1 MQSGID
7 TESESEKEIVDSTI
21 TSVKALYKSEVPKLE
36 IPLAVQNVISRIEH
50 AQLCRAR
57 EDINMQLA
65 DILLNVQRI
74 INRYTVDENV
84 HSGRKISLPE
94 HKKWRIN
101 FLDKIVTYAKN
112 SEIREKTLLHILVWL
127 EEWNAILSEMT
138 AIDIEEHHHWIAKME
153 FLPEMY
159 KAIES
164 NVKILSRISVS
175 LFEEKKRQKK
185 KITSRGTL
193 WKSWKERVIKRPATA
208 HALRPD
214 QMISD
219 EFATNT
225 KVSEIQDMLQE
236 LINTAMFNKLEN
248 NAIKYISSTIVNLS
262 KALKTLNDEVKVFI
276 LQSANM
282 YTNETSEKE
291 KELSLKI
298 IRDLSEQ
305 NEILQQKLQDAEEKY
320 EQFIQSKGIVEQQL
334 PTALPTSTL
343 KALPELSPQ
352 SSIAISKTDI
362 EDSMEN
368 ILAKEFENII
378 DEAQTQET
386 KALGI
391 QWDSAFSYTAPAEM
405 TPDLIEQQYPLPEK
419 NQKESSEG
427 ITEDKVSLKKDD
439 DQYQSQKKKQ
449 IKGSSMDETSGSHLS
464 DDKGKQKETKLDHDL
479 ELQALEKNRKEM
491 KSFSEAKPK
500 SFAES
505 KSRYVPTDYPST
517 DTKRQSGKSGTG
529 RMWER
534 LRKVKPEYSH
544 DKSQISSE
552 NKEEP
557 TTESMDKESKSE
569 MSSQEEQFKLTELG
583 YSSEKMK
590 TKGKKHQIS
599 PRTTT
604 SKEGKTEDIIVLAKK
619 FKSPELVKSQSRIAK
634 ETSESMRV
642 LESPD
647 GKSEESN
654 LEEFQKAIMAFLNEK
669 IDNIGKPL
677 DKKAVPKE
685 GLLLKT
691 AEVEKLEIIKA
702 KMEEYFQTVA
712 ETVAKI
718 LREYKDIKNAGQVGE
733 KPMKRKKEV
742 SFMPGLHFQK
752 PISAKAEI
760 STLLSSKSMDP
771 LIDNLIQMIL
781 TEIEGER
788 DALVASTVGRHHKE
802 KEKQR
807 WDEYL
812 QEGQEKVFG
821 EGLKH
826 HLQEEGSFWKKSHE
840 LISKKL
846 EKEESWLQVKERKQR
861 QQKQKWWQE
870 EEAWKEQQKQTKQDD
885 EQMQRKEKEYQKTKQ
900 QQLEAWNQEMEEQ
913 LVPLEEEEEE
923 QMRPV
928 QKELRHPKLEI
939 NREKEEKQ
947 KPRRNIEDHG
957 RQKQKKTKDQ
967 RKINEKNSD
976 TLEKMLIQTSVTVS
990 PKWKSIPKVAS
1001 QLHQRKAFHGHLKT
1015 LENFADGKHP
1025 IPITPSPSTQSP
1037 SPGAFPISGQSPTKT
1052 LTLTPQQAQ
1061 ELEITITPQK
1071 AKGLG
1076 ITVAPEQAQTLGIS
1090 LTPEQA
1096 QEMSITDTLQ
1106 KALGITVTPQQ
1117 AQALGIPLTPE
1128 QAQPQGITLT
1138 PQQAQALGITLTP
1151 EQAQALRTTVT
1162 PQQAKAQGITL
1173 TPQQEQALGITF
1185 IPEQTHELGF
1195 TFTDKQAQAHGI
1207 TLTPKQAQELGITLT
1222 YDQAQALGT
1231 TVIPQQSQSQGIT
1244 LTPEQAHELG
1254 FTFTEEQT
1262 LAQGITLTPEGVKA
1276 PGITVTPD
1284 QVQEMGITVTPQQ
1297 AQALEIMVTP
1307 EQSQTQGITLTS
1319 EQAQTQGIT
1328 LTPEQAQAGGITLTS
1343 QQAQALGITLSPEQA
1358 QTQGITLTLEQAQ
1371 ALGITLTPQQAQAG
1385 GITLIPQQAQAIT
1398 LTPQQPQALGI
1409 TLTHEQAQAQGIT
1422 LTPEKAQAQGITLTP
1437 EQAQVLGITLT
1448 PQQAQAITL
1457 TPQQAQAQG
1466 ITLTPE
1472 QAQAGGITLTP
1483 QQAQAQAITL
1493 TPEQAQAK
1501 GITLIPKKAQAQGVT
1516 LTPEQAQ
1523 AQGISLTPEKA
1534 QAQGITL
1541 TPEKAQAQGIT
1552 LTPEQAQAQGVTLTP
1567 EQAQAQGIPLISQ
1580 RAQAWGNTLTPEK
1593 AQAQGITLTPQQAQA
1608 LGITLTPQ
1616 QAQAQEITLTPEQ
1629 AQALGI
1635 SLTPEQTQAQGISLT
1650 PEQAQAQGISLT
1662 PEQAQAG
1669 GITLTPQQAQA
1680 INLTPQ
1686 QAQAQGITLTPE
1698 KAQAQGISLTPQQAQ
1713 AQGITLTPE
1722 QAQAQR
1728 ITLTLQQAQAQG
1740 ISLTP
1745 EQAQAQGVTM
1755 TLEHTQARGIP
1766 LVPEQAQAQAITLT
1780 PQQAQTQRI
1789 TLTPEQAQAQGISL
1803 TSEQAQALG
1812 ITLTTQQAQAQGVT
1826 LTPQQAQAINLT
1838 PQQAQAQGITLTA
1851 EQAQVLGLTLTP
1863 QQAQAGGITLTPQ
1876 QAQAQGIT
1884 LTPEQAQALG
1894 ISLTP
1899 EQAQAQGITLTP
1911 QQAQARGITVTLEQ
1925 AEALGITLTPEQ
1937 AEALGITL
1945 TPEQFKALVVTLS
1958 PEKYQG
1964 LGFIHTLEKVHAWES
1979 PLTASQAQKLGVPI
1993 TPENAWVSA
2002 VTLTPE
2008 QTQALGAPLSLEQAQ
2023 ALGISLSPEHFW
2035 ESDKSDKSHVLGFP
2049 LTLEQVQPLGA
2060 PFIPG
2065 QSHPMGVDDLKS
2077 RAPLI
2082 NEQLS
2087 PLGVHPLL
2095 EHTLKVGI
2103 VPVTDKSVTPSAPHI
2118 SKKLPTLDPSSL
2130 RSLQKLKA
2138 SVLPR
2143 QSPASAA
2150 IAEKS
2155 SALEVSPI
2163 PLQISHS
2170 PLSQVPGKSL
2180 GVRIRS
2186 EPGKLLAPQT
2196 FPSSKQTLFSK
2207 GQSTSVEFVV
2217 PEVPLTPEKF
2227 PIAETLPTLGQPLTL
2242 ETLLGPQQFFSSWGS
2257 RTPQL
2262 PLISE
2267 APLASR
2273 QPLISGVPL
2282 TSAQIPDLLA
2292 PLSPRKPLV
2301 PGTSSIHGEL
2311 LEPRPLTL
2319 SEQPQAF
2326 QPAATCEQ
2334 SHYLQAPSPLGQR
2347 QASPLWIPPTPGH
2360 LPTLWTS
2367 PTPGKPLK
2375 DLSSSVSKKSKE
2387 RLAIISSLKPNSAFV
2402 HPSATDF
2409 KVTQAPFTTKKF
2421 QISEA
2426 SDTLEEIPICHDP
2439 IAMEQF
2445 RTFQS
2450 YLTNYRTPVSQTPYI
2465 PTLMKPVT
2473 SLPSLT
2479 TKLPKTS
2486 QISSSE
2492 WDQKSKFPPIDKS
2505 WILTSVSGTKKP
2517 KMLVPP
2523 STPQELKE
2531 QRYFVDVEAQRKNL
2545 ILLNQAT
2552 KASGLPSQLHTTAR
2566 NLIIESLHMDT
2577 VRLGY
2582 LFRKYIAYRLIQRAR
2597 NNLIRR
2603 LQVIKNT
2610 GKGYETRNL
2619 YIMLSRIDEY
2629 QKKVMQVWTNK
2640 QKSLEQKRNQCLR
2653 KMILLFSQLQQT
2665 YKLNLSQPIP
2675 CIIDKKQIPASTKSV
2690 QQSFLELL
2698 IEEDR
2703 KSDTLKKF
2711 RQEDQME
2718 AIWNADLS
2726 TSSYPVTEKTSI
2738 HSLWAQLGGYPDIPM
2753 LLQLDVQSTFRKS
2766 LGSIKSQ
2773 FKKIPK

>member
-1 MQSGID
+1 MAVGPAGASTLLLSSQLGDITKSTHLHEEQHVFLRSAQSFSLPRLQRAYRKQLLPGEETPPRRAQLLRYLFQQQDGMYYHQAWGEEGSDQRKTPFFIKMQSGIG
-7 TESESEKEIVDSTI
+7 TESESDKEVVDSTI
-21 TSVKALYKSEVPKLE
+21 TSIKALYKSEVPKLE

-57 EDINMQLA
+57 EDINMQLT
-65 DILLNVQRI
+65 DILFNVQRI
-74 INRYTVDENV
+74 INCYTVDENV

-185 KITSRGTL
+185 KMTSRGTL

-262 KALKTLNDEVKVFI
+262 KALNTLNDEVKVFT

-282 YTNETSEKE
+282 YINETSEKE

-320 EQFIQSKGIVEQQL
+320 EQFIWSKGIVEQQL

-405 TPDLIEQQYPLPEK
+405 TPDLIERQYPLSEK

-479 ELQALEKNRKEM
+479 ELQALENNRKER
-491 KSFSEAKPK
+491 KPFSEAKPK

-529 RMWER
+529 SMWER

-552 NKEEP
+552 SKEEP

-569 MSSQEEQFKLTELG
+569 MSSQAEQFKLTELG

-590 TKGKKHQIS
+590 TKGKKRQIS

-634 ETSESMRV
+634 ETSESTRV

-647 GKSEESN
+647 GKSEESK

-685 GLLLKT
+685 ELLLKT

-788 DALVASTVGRHHKE
+788 DAPVASTVGRDHKE

-846 EKEESWLQVKERKQR
+846 EKEESWLQMKERKQR

-870 EEAWKEQQKQTKQDD
+870 EEAWKEQQKQTEQDV
-885 EQMQRKEKEYQKTKQ
+885 EQMQRKEKGYQKPKQ

-928 QKELRHPKLEI
+928 QKGLRHPKLEI

-967 RKINEKNSD
+967 RKINEKSSD
-976 TLEKMLIQTSVTVS
+976 TLEKMFRQTSVTVS

-1001 QLHQRKAFHGHLKT
+1001 QLHQRKVFHGHLKT

-1052 LTLTPQQAQ
+1052 FTLTPQQAQ

-1071 AKGLG
+1071 TKELG
-1076 ITVAPEQAQTLGIS
+1076 ITVAPEQAQALGIS

-1106 KALGITVTPQQ
+1106 KALGITVTPHQ

-1128 QAQPQGITLT
+1128 QAQAQGITLT
-1138 PQQAQALGITLTP
+1138 RQQAQALGITLTP

-1222 YDQAQALGT
+1222 YEQAQALGT

-1244 LTPEQAHELG
+1244 LTP
-1254 FTFTEEQT
+1254 
-1262 LAQGITLTPEGVKA
+1262 
-1276 PGITVTPD
+1276 
-1284 QVQEMGITVTPQQ
+1284 
-1297 AQALEIMVTP
+1297 
-1307 EQSQTQGITLTS
+1307 

-1385 GITLIPQQAQAIT
+1385 GITLTPQQA
-1398 LTPQQPQALGI
+1398 
-1409 TLTHEQAQAQGIT
+1409 
-1422 LTPEKAQAQGITLTP
+1422 
-1437 EQAQVLGITLT
+1437 
-1448 PQQAQAITL
+1448 QAQAITL

-1501 GITLIPKKAQAQGVT
+1501 GITLTPEKAQAQGVT
-1516 LTPEQAQ
+1516 LTHEQAQ
-1523 AQGISLTPEKA
+1523 AQGI
-1534 QAQGITL
+1534 
-1541 TPEKAQAQGIT
+1541 
-1552 LTPEQAQAQGVTLTP
+1552 
-1567 EQAQAQGIPLISQ
+1567 
-1580 RAQAWGNTLTPEK
+1580 TLTPEK

-1616 QAQAQEITLTPEQ
+1616 R
-1629 AQALGI
+1629 AQAL
-1635 SLTPEQTQAQGISLT
+1635 
-1650 PEQAQAQGISLT
+1650 
-1662 PEQAQAG
+1662 
-1669 GITLTPQQAQA
+1669 
-1680 INLTPQ
+1680 
-1686 QAQAQGITLTPE
+1686 
-1698 KAQAQGISLTPQQAQ
+1698 
-1713 AQGITLTPE
+1713 
-1722 QAQAQR
+1722 
-1728 ITLTLQQAQAQG
+1728 
-1740 ISLTP
+1740 
-1745 EQAQAQGVTM
+1745 
-1755 TLEHTQARGIP
+1755 
-1766 LVPEQAQAQAITLT
+1766 
-1780 PQQAQTQRI
+1780 
-1789 TLTPEQAQAQGISL
+1789 
-1803 TSEQAQALG
+1803 
-1812 ITLTTQQAQAQGVT
+1812 
-1826 LTPQQAQAINLT
+1826 
-1838 PQQAQAQGITLTA
+1838 
-1851 EQAQVLGLTLTP
+1851 
-1863 QQAQAGGITLTPQ
+1863 GITLTPQ

-1899 EQAQAQGITLTP
+1899 EQTQAQGVTMTPEQTQAQGITLTPEKAQALGITLTP
-1911 QQAQARGITVTLEQ
+1911 QQAQAGGITLTPQQAQAQGVTLTPEQAQAQGVTMTLEHTQARGIPFIPEQAQAQAQAITLTPQQVQALGITLTPQQAQAQRITLTPQQAQAQGISLTTEQAQALGITLTPQQ

-1937 AEALGITL
+1937 AQALGITL
-1945 TPEQFKALVVTLS
+1945 TPEQFKALL
-1958 PEKYQG
+1958 
-1964 LGFIHTLEKVHAWES
+1964 
-1979 PLTASQAQKLGVPI
+1979 AQKLGIPI
-1993 TPENAWVSA
+1993 TPENAWVPA

-2065 QSHPMGVDDLKS
+2065 QSHPMG
-2077 RAPLI
+2077 
-2082 NEQLS
+2082 
-2087 PLGVHPLL
+2087 
-2095 EHTLKVGI
+2095 
-2103 VPVTDKSVTPSAPHI
+2103 
-2118 SKKLPTLDPSSL
+2118 
-2130 RSLQKLKA
+2130 A

-2163 PLQISHS
+2163 PLQISQS
-2170 PLSQVPGKSL
+2170 PLSQAPGKSL

-2207 GQSTSVEFVV
+2207 GQSTSVEFVA

-2227 PIAETLPTLGQPLTL
+2227 PIAETLPTSGQP
-2242 ETLLGPQQFFSSWGS
+2242 P
-2257 RTPQL
+2257 
-2262 PLISE
+2262 
-2267 APLASR
+2267 
-2273 QPLISGVPL
+2273 ISGVPL

-2311 LEPRPLTL
+2311 LEPRPLIL

-2326 QPAATCEQ
+2326 QPAATCDQ
-2334 SHYLQAPSPLGQR
+2334 SRYLQAPSPLGQR

-2421 QISEA
+2421 RISEA

-2465 PTLMKPVT
+2465 PTLMKPIT

-2492 WDQKSKFPPIDKS
+2492 WDQKSKFSPIDKS

-2566 NLIIESLHMDT
+2566 NLIIETLHTDT

-2582 LFRKYIAYRLIQRAR
+2582 LFHKYIAYRLIQRAR

-2653 KMILLFSQLQQT
+2653 KMIFLFSQLQQT
-2665 YKLNLSQPIP
+2665 YRLNLSQPIP

-2766 LGSIKSQ
+2766 LGSIKSHLGEVKRLDERQAVESGLIYSSFHYTTPPPLNHSPCTKLTPESTRNLAGDWPTVEPRSNLPVAPESNCGNSGKAATPPKTPTQRAEEPRERPRRQGTQSATRTPAPRPHGRPAGVRAPAAVGGVGRGSEPDRGGAAEAVGVAAGSRQVRKAECLGPVAPLVAAQRKDRLQPGLLLEMLLPRIYAMDAYFQAHRVTNHYDKEARQRRKWRLQ
-2773 FKKIPK
+2773 FGVLVETCGVRGSPKERRRVKDGGDVGIQKGCSLIPPWLLKLFWKPLT

>member
-1 MQSGID
+1 MPAGKITQLFNIVIKMQSGID
-7 TESESEKEIVDSTI
+7 TESESDKEVVDSTI
-21 TSVKALYKSEVPKLE
+21 TSIKALYKSEVPKLE

-164 NVKILSRISVS
+164 NVKTLSRISVS

-185 KITSRGTL
+185 KMTSRGTL

-262 KALKTLNDEVKVFI
+262 KALNTLNDEVKVFT

-282 YTNETSEKE
+282 YINETSEKE

-320 EQFIQSKGIVEQQL
+320 ERFIRSQGIAEQQL

-386 KALGI
+386 KASGI

-419 NQKESSEG
+419 KQKKSSEG

-439 DQYQSQKKKQ
+439 DQYQSQKKKE
-449 IKGSSMDETSGSHLS
+449 IKGSTMDETSGSHLS

-517 DTKRQSGKSGTG
+517 DTKRQSGKSGTSS
-529 RMWER
+529 MWER

-569 MSSQEEQFKLTELG
+569 MSSQAEQFKLTELG

-590 TKGKKHQIS
+590 TKGKKRQIS

-619 FKSPELVKSQSRIAK
+619 FKSPELVKSQSRVAK
-634 ETSESMRV
+634 ETSESTRV

-685 GLLLKT
+685 ELLLKT

-788 DALVASTVGRHHKE
+788 DAPVASTVGRDHKE

-826 HLQEEGSFWKKSHE
+826 HLQEQGSFWKKSHE

-846 EKEESWLQVKERKQR
+846 EKEESWLQMKERKQR

-870 EEAWKEQQKQTKQDD
+870 EEAWKEQQKQTEQDD
-885 EQMQRKEKEYQKTKQ
+885 QQMQRKEKGYQKPKQ

-913 LVPLEEEEEE
+913 LVPLEEEEEEE

-967 RKINEKNSD
+967 RKINEKSSD
-976 TLEKMLIQTSVTVS
+976 TLEKMFSQTSVTVS
-990 PKWKSIPKVAS
+990 PKWKGIPKVAS

-1071 AKGLG
+1071 TKELG
-1076 ITVAPEQAQTLGIS
+1076 ITVAPEQAQALGIS

-1096 QEMSITDTLQ
+1096 QEMSINDTLQ
-1106 KALGITVTPQQ
+1106 KALGITVTAQQ

-1128 QAQPQGITLT
+1128 QAQAQGITLT

-1185 IPEQTHELGF
+1185 IPEQTQELGF

-1207 TLTPKQAQELGITLT
+1207 TLTPKQAQELEITLT
-1222 YDQAQALGT
+1222 YEQAQALGT

-1244 LTPEQAHELG
+1244 LTPEKAHELG

-1307 EQSQTQGITLTS
+1307 EQSQAQGIILTS

-1328 LTPEQAQAGGITLTS
+1328 LTPEQTQAGGITLTS

-1371 ALGITLTPQQAQAG
+1371 ALGITLTPQQAQEG

-1398 LTPQQPQALGI
+1398 LTPQQAQALGI
-1409 TLTHEQAQAQGIT
+1409 TLTPEQAQAGGIT
-1422 LTPEKAQAQGITLTP
+1422 LTPEKAQAQGISLTP
-1437 EQAQVLGITLT
+1437 EQAQALGITLT
-1448 PQQAQAITL
+1448 PQQAQARGITL

-1472 QAQAGGITLTP
+1472 QAQA
-1483 QQAQAQAITL
+1483 
-1493 TPEQAQAK
+1493 K
-1501 GITLIPKKAQAQGVT
+1501 
-1516 LTPEQAQ
+1516 
-1523 AQGISLTPEKA
+1523 
-1534 QAQGITL
+1534 GITL
-1541 TPEKAQAQGIT
+1541 TPEKAQAG
-1552 LTPEQAQAQGVTLTP
+1552 
-1567 EQAQAQGIPLISQ
+1567 
-1580 RAQAWGNTLTPEK
+1580 
-1593 AQAQGITLTPQQAQA
+1593 GITLTPQQAQA
-1608 LGITLTPQ
+1608 LGITLTPE
-1616 QAQAQEITLTPEQ
+1616 QAQAQGIPLTSQRAQAQGITLTPEQ

-1635 SLTPEQTQAQGISLT
+1635 SLTPEQTQARGIPLIPEQAQAQAITLT
-1650 PEQAQAQGISLT
+1650 PQQTQALGITLTPQQAQAQKITLTPQQAQAQGISLT
-1662 PEQAQAG
+1662 PQQAQAR

-1686 QAQAQGITLTPE
+1686 QAQAQGITLTP
-1698 KAQAQGISLTPQQAQ
+1698 
-1713 AQGITLTPE
+1713 
-1722 QAQAQR
+1722 
-1728 ITLTLQQAQAQG
+1728 
-1740 ISLTP
+1740 
-1745 EQAQAQGVTM
+1745 
-1755 TLEHTQARGIP
+1755 
-1766 LVPEQAQAQAITLT
+1766 
-1780 PQQAQTQRI
+1780 
-1789 TLTPEQAQAQGISL
+1789 
-1803 TSEQAQALG
+1803 
-1812 ITLTTQQAQAQGVT
+1812 
-1826 LTPQQAQAINLT
+1826 
-1838 PQQAQAQGITLTA
+1838 

-1884 LTPEQAQALG
+1884 LTPEQAQAQGITLTPQQAQAWGITLTPQQTQAQGITVTPEQAEALG
-1894 ISLTP
+1894 ITLTPEQAQALGITLTPQQAQAGGITLIPQQAQAITLTPQQAQALGITLTPEKAQAQGISLTPEQAQALGITLTPQQAQARGITLTPQQAQAINLTPQQAQAQGITLTPEQAQVLGLTLTPQQAQAQGTTLTP

-1911 QQAQARGITVTLEQ
+1911 QQAQAWGITLTPQQTQAQGITV
-1925 AEALGITLTPEQ
+1925 TPEQ

-1945 TPEQFKALVVTLS
+1945 TPEQFKALLVTLS
-1958 PEKYQG
+1958 PEKCQG

-2049 LTLEQVQPLGA
+2049 LTFEQVQPLGA

-2082 NEQLS
+2082 NEQLL

-2163 PLQISHS
+2163 PLQISQS

-2196 FPSSKQTLFSK
+2196 FPSSKQTLFPK
-2207 GQSTSVEFVV
+2207 GQSTSVEFVA

-2227 PIAETLPTLGQPLTL
+2227 PIAETLPTSGQPLTL

-2282 TSAQIPDLLA
+2282 TSAQIPDFLA
-2292 PLSPRKPLV
+2292 PVSPRKPLV

-2326 QPAATCEQ
+2326 QPTATCEQ
-2334 SHYLQAPSPLGQR
+2334 SHYLQAPSPLGQH
-2347 QASPLWIPPTPGH
+2347 QASTLWIPPTPGH
-2360 LPTLWTS
+2360 LPKLWTS
-2367 PTPGKPLK
+2367 PTPGKPMK

-2421 QISEA
+2421 QISEV

-2492 WDQKSKFPPIDKS
+2492 WDQKSKFSPIDKS

-2552 KASGLPSQLHTTAR
+2552 KVSGLPSQLHTTAR
-2566 NLIIESLHMDT
+2566 NLIIETLHTDT

-2582 LFRKYIAYRLIQRAR
+2582 LFHKYIAYRLIQRAR

-2653 KMILLFSQLQQT
+2653 KMIFLFSQLQQT
-2665 YKLNLSQPIP
+2665 YRLNLSQPIP
-2675 CIIDKKQIPASTKSV
+2675 CIINKKQIPASTKSV